1 MSLETYSVS
10 VVFIKMDILSF
21 PRVFCEFSLSFHL
34 KSELISPV
42 KIHHF
47 VMEAQFLH
55 LLLEISQFA
64 QEHIVVVEVDGNGDV
79 GVDQL
84 YKLDALLFSI
94 SPLTPSLTPLS
105 PLSHPSLTPL
115 SPLSLPSLSPLSLP
129 SLPSLSPL
137 LSPPPTYLFG
147 IHCYHEEGHV
157 RPRDRC
163 A

>member
-21 PRVFCEFSLSFHL
+21 PRVFREFSLSFHL

-64 QEHIVVVEVDGNGDV
+64 QEHVVVVEVDGNGDV

-94 SPLTPSLTPLS
+94 SPLTLS
-105 PLSHPSLTPL
+105 SHPSLTLL
-115 SPLSLPSLSPLSLP
+115 SPFSLPSLSL
-129 SLPSLSPL
+129 LSPL
-137 LSPPPTYLFG
+137 PFLRTCLASIVTMRRG
-147 IHCYHEEGHV
+147 M
-157 RPRDRC
+157 
-163 A
+163 